1 MVIFSKLLGGHQSKC
16 EAFLCLV
23 PGAGSGNEPVQLNKS
38 RKRLLLLPCLD
49 ISPRAPKLF
58 SPMNTQYF
66 NSLSMSRGLRRRCT
80 CLPVTRNSFYSTSI
94 ATTQSLRSPTSSD
107 AQALS
112 ALLDQG
118 GSLLN
123 GFAESPDDLS
133 IYNVDWKDEYHG
145 KSQIVARP
153 KTAKE
158 VSRILSYCNS
168 ERIGVVPQ
176 GGNTG
181 LVGGSVPV
189 ADEVIISTEG
199 MNTIYNL
206 DTDSGILTC
215 DAGCIL
221 QDVQTYASERSHLVP
236 IDLGAKGTC
245 QIGGNVATNAGGQ
258 YFYRF
263 GSLHANV
270 LGLEVVLADGTI
282 LDLLNTNRKDNTG
295 YDMKHLFIGSEGT
308 LGLITRINLS
318 FPRLPLS
325 RHTALLACDNFG
337 DVLTTLALAKKEL
350 GEILAAFEFMDRPV
364 LKLVQ
369 KEHRIPVAHTCSGES
384 DGLYPFYI
392 LVETQGSNEEHDAE
406 KMSTFLEKSMEG
418 GQVVDG
424 VLSQD
429 LTQVEDMWSIREH
442 CNPATKAAGYNWK
455 YDISIPVSDYYDI
468 AEEMRER
475 INAHCPDALVVNW
488 GHVIDGN
495 LHLNVA
501 TPGIFEEDKE
511 LTNIIEPYLFESVVR
526 RKGSIS
532 AEHGLGRCKNEY
544 LGRLAKNEAALAR
557 MKMIKNM
564 FDPNGIL
571 NPGKYLPTK

>member
-1 MVIFSKLLGGHQSKC
+1 MGV
-16 EAFLCLV
+16 
-23 PGAGSGNEPVQLNKS
+23 LNA
-38 RKRLLLLPCLD
+38 RTACV
-49 ISPRAPKLF
+49 
-58 SPMNTQYF
+58 
-66 NSLSMSRGLRRRCT
+66 RCT
-80 CLPVTRNSFYSTSI
+80 LAVTRKSFH
-94 ATTQSLRSPTSSD
+94 TTPNAETQKLRSPTSSD
-107 AQALS
+107 AEALS

-118 GSLLN
+118 GSLLA
-123 GFAESPDDLS
+123 GSPDDLS
-133 IYNVDWKDEYHG
+133 KYNKDWKNEYHG
-145 KSQIVARP
+145 KSQIVAKP
-153 KTAKE
+153 KSAE
-158 VSRILSYCNS
+158 EISRILSYCNT
-168 ERIGVVPQ
+168 ERIGVVAQ

-189 ADEVIISTEG
+189 KDEVIISTEQ
-199 MNTIYNL
+199 MNIIHSL
-206 DTDSGILTC
+206 DLNSGILTC

-270 LGLEVVLADGTI
+270 LGIEVVLADGTV

-308 LGLITRINLS
+308 LGLITKINLS
-318 FPRLPLS
+318 CPRLPLS
-325 RHTALLACDNFG
+325 RNAAFLACEKFG
-337 DVLTTLALAKKEL
+337 DALTTLALAKEEL
-350 GEILAAFEFMDRPV
+350 GECLAAFEFMDEAV
-364 LKLVQ
+364 LQLVQ
-369 KEHRIPVAHTCSGES
+369 REHRIPATSNGGE
-384 DGLYPFYI
+384 LYPFYI
-392 LVETQGSNEEHDAE
+392 LVETQGSNEQHDTE
-406 KMSTFLEKSMEG
+406 KMASFLEKSMES

-424 VLSQD
+424 ILSQD
-429 LTQVEDMWSIREH
+429 LSQVEAMWKIREY
-442 CNPATKAAGYNWK
+442 CNPATKATGYNWK
-455 YDISIPVSDYYDI
+455 YDISIPVTDYYDI

-475 INAHCPDALVVNW
+475 ISAARPDALVVNW

-495 LHLNVA
+495 LHLNIT
-501 TPGIFEEDKE
+501 TPGIFEEDEE
-511 LTNIIEPYLFESVVR
+511 LTKIIEPYLFESVVR

-544 LGRLAKNEAALAR
+544 LGSLAKNEAALAK

-571 NPGKYLPTK
+571 NPGKYLPNK

>member
-1 MVIFSKLLGGHQSKC
+1 MS
-16 EAFLCLV
+16 
-23 PGAGSGNEPVQLNKS
+23 
-38 RKRLLLLPCLD
+38 LLL
-49 ISPRAPKLF
+49 SRAVCHCCCKRPEA
-58 SPMNTQYF
+58 
-66 NSLSMSRGLRRRCT
+66 
-80 CLPVTRNSFYSTSI
+80 TRKSFHTTSI
-94 ATTQSLRSPTSSD
+94 AAAPQNLRSPTSSD
-107 AQALS
+107 AEALS

-118 GSLLN
+118 GSLLT
-123 GFAESPDDLS
+123 GSPDELLK
-133 IYNVDWKDEYHG
+133 YNVDWKNEYHG
-145 KSQIVARP
+145 KSQIVAKP
-153 KTAKE
+153 NTAKE
-158 VSRILSYCNS
+158 VSRILSYCNT
-168 ERIGVVPQ
+168 EHIGVVPQ

-189 ADEVIISTEG
+189 SDEIVISTERI
-199 MNTIYNL
+199 NKIHNL

-221 QDVQTYASERSHLVP
+221 QDVQTYASDRSHLVP

-263 GSLHANV
+263 GSLHV

-308 LGLITRINLS
+308 LGVITKINLS
-318 FPRLPLS
+318 CPRLPTS
-325 RHTALLACDNFG
+325 RNAAFLACENFG
-337 DVLTTLALAKKEL
+337 DVLKTLALAKDEL
-350 GEILAAFEFMDRPV
+350 GECCAAFEFMDRAV
-364 LKLVQ
+364 LQLVQ
-369 KEHRIPVAHTCSGES
+369 KEHRIPVNCSGNS
-384 DGLYPFYI
+384 CGLYPFYV

-406 KMSTFLEKSMEG
+406 NMASFLEKSMEG

-429 LTQVEDMWSIREH
+429 LTQVKDMWSIREH
-442 CNPATKAAGYNWK
+442 CNPATKATGYNWK
-455 YDISIPVSDYYDI
+455 YDISIPVTDYYDI

-475 INAHCPDALVVNW
+475 ITNVRPDALVVNW
-488 GHVIDGN
+488 GHVMDGN
-495 LHLNVA
+495 LHLNVT
-501 TPGIFEEDKE
+501 TPGYFEEDEE
-511 LTNIIEPYLFESVVR
+511 LTKHIEPHLFESVVR

-544 LGRLAKNEAALAR
+544 LGSLAKNEAALAR
-557 MKMIKNM
+557 MKMIKDM

-571 NPGKYLPTK
+571 NPGKYLPSK